1 MNQLY
6 FLSILCNGLGGYIIF
21 TTGQDQAVEKPSI
34 LSIKSPTFHLI
45 LGIVSISVGVLKL
58 LWPFD
63 SKLFILG
70 DFIPAIAGVING
82 FLLIFGIY
90 RKETSLS
97 SIEAMKTMDHLG
109 ENLLVF
115 KKSLGLALMLVALL
129 HFLFPQALFL

>member
-1 MNQLY
+1 MYQLY
-6 FLSILCNGLGGYIIF
+6 FLSILCNGLGGYILF
-21 TTGQDQAVEKPSI
+21 TTGEDQPIEKPSL
-34 LSIKSPTFHLI
+34 LSVKNPTFHLV
-45 LGIVSISVGVLKL
+45 LGIISIIVGVLKL

-63 SKLFILG
+63 SRFYILG
-70 DFIPAIAGVING
+70 DFIPAVAGVING

-97 SIEAMKTMDHLG
+97 SIETKGSMDHLG

-115 KKSLGLALMLVALL
+115 RKSLGLALLLVALV